1 VIGPYKLLEQIGEG
15 SVAVVFAAEQ
25 VMPVRR
31 KVALKIL
38 KPQVD
43 DRQVVA
49 RFEAERQ
56 CLALMDHPSIVTIH
70 DAGSIDSGR
79 PYFVMELV
87 NGLPITEYCDDQCLT
102 VQQRLELFVQLCRAM
117 AHVHQKGVIYRDL
130 KPADVLVTT
139 EHPPVVKLI
148 DFGRAKAMGLPLTDK
163 TLFTG
168 FVQMIGTPAYM
179 SPEQTGQVGMD
190 VETCSDV
197 YSLGA
202 LLYELLTGTIQN
214 EQPPKP
220 STRLARARN
229 LPDLAASR
237 GTAPSALVALVQGQL
252 DAIVMKC
259 LEKERD
265 LRYDSAGALADEL
278 ESVLTRQAA
287 SCWRCSGTSQP

>member
-1 VIGPYKLLEQIGEG
+1 
-15 SVAVVFAAEQ
+15 
-25 VMPVRR
+25 MPVRR

-202 LLYELLTGTIQN
+202 LLYELLTGTTPLDHPRLLAGDEADVRRIIQN

-278 ESVLTRQAA
+278 ERVLTRQAA